1 MSLTN
6 SKHTM
11 IFVFSICV
19 AFLVVIFKMMV
30 MYYVSCGWVNTVF
43 NTADHTLVCISPAIF
58 KLYLVIWTWLFMA
71 EQMFMFATTAGFMIG
86 LGVLLFV
93 VRGRRSKG
101 VKATISGHDVSDKG
115 RKAKR
120 YDSDGKPIY
129 E

>member
-1 MSLTN
+1 MGFSTNLTGYR
-6 SKHTM
+6 T
-11 IFVFSICV
+11 
-19 AFLVVIFKMMV
+19 
-30 MYYVSCGWVNTVF
+30 
-43 NTADHTLVCISPAIF
+43 F
-58 KLYLVIWTWLFMA
+58 KLYLVIMIKVSMADQVFMY
-71 EQMFMFATTAGFMIG
+71 ATTAGVMIG
-86 LGVLLFV
+86 LAVLLFV